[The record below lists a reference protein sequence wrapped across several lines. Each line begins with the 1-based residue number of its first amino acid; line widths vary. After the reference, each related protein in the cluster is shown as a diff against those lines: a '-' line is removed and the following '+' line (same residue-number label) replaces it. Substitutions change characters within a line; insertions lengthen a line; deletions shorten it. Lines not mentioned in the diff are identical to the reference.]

1 MGKPL
6 FQRTAKG
13 VILTEE
19 GTYLKQVCEPVVD
32 HFDHMLADLDHQF
45 HEQKETLLLGLDP
58 FVLQASSADLIF
70 RFRTTYPKYL
80 VKATECTDLVC
91 EQDVMDE
98 RIELAF
104 CPRPGDNP
112 MLTYIPIGNEPLY
125 AVIYRSSP
133 LASRSQV
140 TPSDLKH
147 EKLLS
152 LNKYYQIHRIFLRCC
167 QNCGFIPE
175 FVVESGEIGTLLG
188 LVKLNQ
194 GTLICMRHLAM
205 DIDHSCCIAV
215 PLMDDCAVWEYGLI
229 YRKSRKL
236 KRCTDRFIDFVK
248 KNVE

>member
-32 HFDHMLADLDHQF
+32 HFDYMLADLDHQF
-45 HEQKETLLLGLDP
+45 HEQKEILLLGLAP
-58 FVLQASSADLIF
+58 FVLQASS
-70 RFRTTYPKYL
+70 
-80 VKATECTDLVC
+80 C

-104 CPRPGDNP
+104 CPHPGDNP
-112 MLTYIPIGNEPLY
+112 MLTYIPIGNEPRY
-125 AVIYRSSP
+125 AVIHRSSP

-152 LNKYYQIHRIFLRCC
+152 LNKYYQIHRIFLLCC

-215 PLMDDCAVWEYGLI
+215 PLMDECAVWEYGLI

-236 KRCTDRFIDFVK
+236 KRCADRFIDFVK